1 MGVKICPLMSAG
13 KEVTQ
18 LCLEEDCAWYL
29 KNYKACSA
37 YVSAYNAALDIKK
50 KQDNKQ

>member
-1 MGVKICPLMSAG
+1 MSSVQVCPLMSAG

-18 LCLEEDCAWYL
+18 LCLEENCAWYM

-37 YVSAYNAALDIKK
+37 YILAYDAALEIKK
-50 KQDNKQ
+50 KQTVS

>member
-1 MGVKICPLMSAG
+1 MSSVLVCPMMSAG

-18 LCLEEDCAWYL
+18 LCIEENCAWYL

-37 YVSAYNAALDIKK
+37 YILAYNAALDIKK
-50 KQDNKQ
+50 KQSG

>member
-1 MGVKICPLMSAG
+1 MSSVLVCPLISSG

-18 LCLEEDCAWYL
+18 ICLEENCAWYM

-37 YVSAYNAALDIKK
+37 YILAYNAALDIKQ
-50 KQDNKQ
+50 KQSN